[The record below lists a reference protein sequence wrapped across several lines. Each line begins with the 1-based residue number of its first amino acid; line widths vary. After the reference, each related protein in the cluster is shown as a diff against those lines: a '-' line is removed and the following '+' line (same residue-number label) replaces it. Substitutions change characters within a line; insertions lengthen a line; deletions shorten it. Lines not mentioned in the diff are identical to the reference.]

1 MPLVV
6 LATRLWLAS
15 GVLMG
20 PWVVLHIVQ
29 GSDILHSYPV
39 KTIYGPI
46 ADETIADALR
56 EHLERPLEGMK
67 ETIVECWPLT
77 SPPKE

>member
-1 MPLVV
+1 MN
-6 LATRLWLAS
+6 A
-15 GVLMG
+15 
-20 PWVVLHIVQ
+20 WVVVHIVQ

-46 ADETIADALR
+46 VDEKTADALR
-56 EHLERPLEGMK
+56 KNLERPNEGMK